1 MTDMATLYIRDVPE
15 TIVTHLKRRAKHG
28 GRSLNSE
35 VVARLEASVAE
46 ERTLEEVLDAIEAL
60 AKRINLSP
68 DAPMPEELIRLD
80 RDSR

>member
-15 TIVTHLKRRAKHG
+15 VIVTRLKRRAKRE
-28 GRSLNSE
+28 GRSLNGE
-35 VVARLEASVAE
+35 VVALLEASVAE
-46 ERTLEEVLDAIEAL
+46 ERTLEEVLDGLEAL

-80 RDSR
+80 RDTR

>member
-15 TIVTHLKRRAKHG
+15 VIVTRLKRRAKRE
-28 GRSLNSE
+28 GRSLNGE
-35 VVARLEASVAE
+35 VVALLEASVAE
-46 ERTLEEVLDAIEAL
+46 ERTLEEVLDGMEAL

-80 RDSR
+80 RDTR

>member
-1 MTDMATLYIRDVPE
+1 MTDMATLYIRDVPAP
-15 TIVTHLKRRAKHG
+15 IVARLKDRAKRE

-35 VVARLEASVAE
+35 VVALLEASTAE
-46 ERTLEEVLDAIEAL
+46 ERTLAEVLDAMEAL

-68 DAPMPEELIRLD
+68 DAPMPEDLIRLD